1 MKNTTNYGK
10 IIAITLSVVTSAC
23 AIAFVIYRLFR
34 NLIEFCNTYEVP
46 QDDDLDLC
54 ELEEEDYC
62 DEEDEEID
70 VEEIEIGEDDAEEA
84 EIEAE

>member
-34 NLIEFCNTYEVP
+34 NLIEFCNTYKIEE
-46 QDDDLDLC
+46 DDELDFA
-54 ELEEEDYC
+54 ELEELYDDDEIIEVLDETA
-62 DEEDEEID
+62 DEETVSE
-70 VEEIEIGEDDAEEA
+70 
-84 EIEAE
+84 

>member
-34 NLIEFCNTYEVP
+34 NLIEFCNTYKVEE
-46 QDDDLDLC
+46 DDELDFA
-54 ELEEEDYC
+54 ELEDLYDDEDAI
-62 DEEDEEID
+62 EGFEEI
-70 VEEIEIGEDDAEEA
+70 VIEEPVNE
-84 EIEAE
+84 